1 MTPYIHFQGNCREAM
16 TAYQSIFGGKLD
28 VMVYGDM
35 PGGEPRHVG
44 STAVMHSA
52 LMTDEVGDLQG
63 SDFPPGVEGDAQK
76 AISISIQLA
85 NVERAKEVNDALL
98 EGGAVAVPFGPTFFS
113 PGFGMLRDRF
123 GTHWIIMSAPQE

>member
-63 SDFPPGVEGDAQK
+63 SDFPPGVEGDALHYQSRNY
-76 AISISIQLA
+76 ARDPSQRSPEPRHDRSTLWARPDDDPRRDTRINGGWPCATLA
-85 NVERAKEVNDALL
+85 
-98 EGGAVAVPFGPTFFS
+98 
-113 PGFGMLRDRF
+113 LRLR
-123 GTHWIIMSAPQE
+123 G